1 MAIYSRSFIQILII
15 GDSGLGKT
23 NALLNLRNNLPDTD
37 KIYLYGKDS
46 CEAKYQYLTN
56 KGEQVGLKHYDEP
69 KAFIE
74 YSNDM
79 QDVNKSIEEYNLGK
93 KRQILIVFDD
103 MITDVINNKKLNP
116 VEINLLEAGS
126 LIFHLSLLR
135 NHILKYQK
143 KLD

>member
-1 MAIYSRSFIQILII
+1 
-15 GDSGLGKT
+15 
-23 NALLNLRNNLPDTD
+23 
-37 KIYLYGKDS
+37 
-46 CEAKYQYLTN
+46 
-56 KGEQVGLKHYDEP
+56 
-69 KAFIE
+69 
-74 YSNDM
+74 M
-79 QDVNKSIEEYNLGK
+79 QEVNKSIEEYNLGK

-116 VEINLLEAGS
+116 VGINLLEAGN